1 MFACVSVRVCDGSVP
16 CSCVYVRVWH
26 AIQPS
31 PCHDRVPL
39 VLRVATRVNLSYV
52 LRVKSGG
59 EKRGPVF
66 GGVEIGTMEPAD
78 HESDRS
84 DDE

>member
-1 MFACVSVRVCDGSVP
+1 MNSTTQRRRNISAGRPDTPCDHG
-16 CSCVYVRVWH
+16 
-26 AIQPS
+26 
-31 PCHDRVPL
+31 HDRVPL